1 MLVQIILVGQ
11 TEFKK
16 SLEDP
21 SAAPLVQGIGIT
33 YHISPFN
40 QKETEDYIAH
50 RLKVAGGQP
59 GMFDN
64 DALEMVYTITQG
76 NPRAINLMCDHALV
90 YGFADEKETINSQI
104 IHQVLKDNPSLAKS
118 KESKKIQELKPIDEK
133 KVKSSK
139 DIPSA
144 KSDLKMERSENWQQ
158 RIEGRLQTLEQ
169 LMAEYNRELREVI
182 KSMFEKE
189 RQKNDN
195 LMMKYAQLESESSA
209 LRQKLAERNNDS
221 KSQHH

>member
-1 MLVQIILVGQ
+1 
-11 TEFKK
+11 
-16 SLEDP
+16 
-21 SAAPLVQGIGIT
+21 
-33 YHISPFN
+33 
-40 QKETEDYIAH
+40 
-50 RLKVAGGQP
+50 
-59 GMFDN
+59 
-64 DALEMVYTITQG
+64 
-76 NPRAINLMCDHALV
+76 
-90 YGFADEKETINSQI
+90 
-104 IHQVLKDNPSLAKS
+104 
-118 KESKKIQELKPIDEK
+118 
-133 KVKSSK
+133 
-139 DIPSA
+139 
-144 KSDLKMERSENWQQ
+144 MERSENWQQ